1 MKKKI
6 LFFINGL
13 YGGGA
18 ERVLQTLLNNLDY
31 DLYDVTVYSLKK
43 ESIENVYPKHICYR
57 YIFDQ
62 YSCADSSL
70 KQFYVKL
77 KNKVRL
83 FIYHHLSPCVFY
95 RLFVKGTYDTEV
107 AFIEGYAT
115 RIISGSNNR
124 KSKKIAWVH
133 TDMSK
138 NHWTTL
144 AYRTDEEE
152 KKAYTNFD
160 KVVSVSQSV
169 KYSFDKM
176 FPHHNSIVCYNPID
190 ENGIKRRFMA
200 SVNTTEML
208 CRRPVIVTLGRL
220 VPQKGYDRLL
230 AVAKQLKAKG
240 LFFSINIL
248 GEGNERTKLES
259 YIKEH
264 RLQDCVKLLG
274 FQENPYPFLSK
285 ADLFVCSSRIEGY
298 STAVIESLVL
308 GIPVVATNCSGM
320 EELLGDNQYGMIVDN
335 EEKSLYEGMKKIL
348 SDGECLDYYRLQAQ
362 ERGKI
367 FSLKHAMQ
375 EIEQIL

>member
-62 YSCADSSL
+62 YSSGDSGL
-70 KQFYVKL
+70 KRIYVKA
-77 KNKVRL
+77 KNKFRL
-83 FIYHHLSPCVFY
+83 FIYHHLPPCVFY
-95 RLFVKGTYDTEV
+95 FLFVKGTYDTEV

-133 TDMSK
+133 IDLQG

-144 AYRTDEEE
+144 AYKTENEER
-152 KKAYTNFD
+152 KAYTHYD
-160 KVVSVSQSV
+160 KIISVSQSV
-169 KYSFDKM
+169 KSSFDKM

-190 ENGIKRRFMA
+190 ENEIKRKSMA
-200 SVNTTEML
+200 SVNTSEML
-208 CRRPVIVTLGRL
+208 FCHPIIVTFGRL
-220 VPQKGYDRLL
+220 VSQKGYDRLL
-230 AVAKQLKAKG
+230 AVAKRLKAEG
-240 LFFSINIL
+240 LTFSVNIL
-248 GEGNERTKLES
+248 GEGEDRTKLED

-264 RLQDCVKLLG
+264 GLQDCVKLLG
-274 FQENPYPFLSK
+274 FQDNPYPFMSK

-298 STAVIESLVL
+298 STAVTESLIL
-308 GIPVVATNCSGM
+308 GLPVVTTNCSGM
-320 EELLGDNQYGMIVDN
+320 EELLDEGLYGLLVDN
-335 EEKSLYEGMKKIL
+335 NENALYEGIKKIIL
-348 SDGECLDYYRLQAQ
+348 DDECLDFYRFKAE
-362 ERGKI
+362 ERGCF
-367 FSLKHAMQ
+367 FSLERTMNVIKD
-375 EIEQIL
+375 LL